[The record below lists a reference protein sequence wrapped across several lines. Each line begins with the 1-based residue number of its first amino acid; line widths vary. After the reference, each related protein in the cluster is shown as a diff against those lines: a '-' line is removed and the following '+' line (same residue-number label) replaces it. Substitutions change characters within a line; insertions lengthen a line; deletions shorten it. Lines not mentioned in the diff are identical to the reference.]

1 MIQLLGHEVLGGVEF
16 LGLLLVVLG
25 LQDGLDDLLEPV
37 KEDQLVPPRLGGVLE
52 SLQSFVPGL
61 DNLAVGMADIDLHG
75 FEEVGW
81 TQLEQAADPE

>member
-1 MIQLLGHEVLGGVEF
+1 M
-16 LGLLLVVLG
+16 VLG
-25 LQDGLDDLLEPV
+25 LQDGLDVLLEPV

-52 SLQSFVPGL
+52 SLQLPGQSFVPGL